1 LRPLFLKLNLAGIII
16 HKGALRMRLL
26 LIEENLPLWDSII
39 QLLADELD
47 DAQASVDRSKILVL
61 FLTEKDLFEDREELK
76 ARGKDD
82 INQPVPE
89 AELKGRIKDL
99 LKENGRKRKNKIIQ
113 YRGIQLLGKEHGVL
127 IDGNSI
133 KLTSKQY
140 RLLEYL
146 IKNKGAILT
155 KEQIYD
161 YIWGFDS
168 ETTIA
173 IVEVFIH
180 HLRKKLQPFGYHSD
194 IKTIRGVGYMLK
206 EE

>member
-1 LRPLFLKLNLAGIII
+1 MRPLFFKLNLAGIII

-47 DAQASVDRSKILVL
+47 DAQVSVDRSKILVL

-82 INQPVPE
+82 FNQSLQE

-99 LKENGRKRKNKIIQ
+99 LKENRRKKKTFQ

-133 KLTSKQY
+133 KLTAKQY

-161 YIWGFDS
+161 YVWGFDS

>member
-1 LRPLFLKLNLAGIII
+1 
-16 HKGALRMRLL
+16 MRLL

-47 DAQASVDRSKILVL
+47 DAQVSVDRSKILVL

-82 INQPVPE
+82 FNQSLQE

-99 LKENGRKRKNKIIQ
+99 LKENRRKKKTFQ

-133 KLTSKQY
+133 KLTAKQY

-161 YIWGFDS
+161 YVWGFDS

>member
-1 LRPLFLKLNLAGIII
+1 
-16 HKGALRMRLL
+16 MRLL

-47 DAQASVDRSKILVL
+47 DAQASVDSSKILVL

-82 INQPVPE
+82 FSQPVPE
-89 AELKGRIKDL
+89 AELKGRIKEL
-99 LKENGRKRKNKIIQ
+99 LKENRIKRKNKIIQ
-113 YRGIQLLGKEHGVL
+113 YRGIQLLGREHGVL

-161 YIWGFDS
+161 HVWGFDS

-194 IKTIRGVGYMLK
+194 IKTIRGVGYLLDK
-206 EE
+206 E

>member
-1 LRPLFLKLNLAGIII
+1 
-16 HKGALRMRLL
+16 MRLL

-47 DAQASVDRSKILVL
+47 DAQASVDGSKILVL
-61 FLTEKDLFEDREELK
+61 FLTEKDLFEGRQELK
-76 ARGKDD
+76 AVGKDD
-82 INQPVPE
+82 FPQPVRE

-99 LKENGRKRKNKIIQ
+99 LNEDGRKKRNKIIQ

-133 KLTSKQY
+133 KLTTKQY

-155 KEQIYD
+155 KEQIYE
-161 YIWGFDS
+161 YVWGFDAG
-168 ETTIA
+168 TTIA

-180 HLRKKLQPFGYHSD
+180 HLRKKLQPYGYHTE